1 MILFLKDEPRSC
13 GYEEHHRAWSLPSG
27 PGRGGLSNREHR
39 LGMQMTRQARV
50 AQQTSALTVSRF
62 ILTHFLCERRH
73 QASQQHGASALAPR
87 PKPFHT
93 EDHRSFRPYPGIGP
107 GGSQSEAVWTNASE
121 KLPLPRKQYQP
132 LRSKEHAKWLVVEL
146 ELTSANEKFKPPNEH
161 RSPSLTR
168 PLRPGCS
175 LDGGPPTPSPRGSCL
190 HAGRAARP
198 RPRHPDAQPLEP
210 RGPRRPFLG
219 YFLSRH
225 QIRHSI

>member
-1 MILFLKDEPRSC
+1 MWPSK
-13 GYEEHHRAWSLPSG
+13 HLPSLSLG
-27 PGRGGLSNREHR
+27 SFSLTFSVRGGIR
-39 LGMQMTRQARV
+39 LPSSMVPLPCPLVQSLFTRRI
-50 AQQTSALTVSRF
+50 T
-62 ILTHFLCERRH
+62 E
-73 QASQQHGASALAPR
+73 ASG
-87 PKPFHT
+87 HT
-93 EDHRSFRPYPGIGP
+93 PGLVL

-161 RSPSLTR
+161 RAPSLTR

>member
-1 MILFLKDEPRSC
+1 MWPSKHLLSLSLGSFSLTFSVRGGIR
-13 GYEEHHRAWSLPSG
+13 LPSSMVPLPCPLVQSLFTRRITEASG
-27 PGRGGLSNREHR
+27 HTPGLV
-39 LGMQMTRQARV
+39 L
-50 AQQTSALTVSRF
+50 
-62 ILTHFLCERRH
+62 
-73 QASQQHGASALAPR
+73 
-87 PKPFHT
+87 
-93 EDHRSFRPYPGIGP
+93 

-175 LDGGPPTPSPRGSCL
+175 LDGGPPTPSPCGSCL